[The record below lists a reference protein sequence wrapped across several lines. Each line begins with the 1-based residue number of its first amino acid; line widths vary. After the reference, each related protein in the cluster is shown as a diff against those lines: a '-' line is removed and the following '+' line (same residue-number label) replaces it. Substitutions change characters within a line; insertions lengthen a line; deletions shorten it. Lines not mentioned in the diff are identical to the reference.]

1 MEMKTTCIRLS
12 VDERR
17 YARALSKRVPGC
29 VRKDVGSVAW
39 GLRWSLREQA
49 RRESIKLD

>member
-1 MEMKTTCIRLS
+1 VDVKATCIRLS

-17 YARALSKRVPGC
+17 FARALSRRVPGC
-29 VRKDVGSVAW
+29 VRKDAGSVAW

-49 RRESIKLD
+49 RKESIKLS

>member
-1 MEMKTTCIRLS
+1 MKTTCIRLS
-12 VDERR
+12 TDERR

-29 VRKDVGSVAW
+29 VRKDAGSVAW

-49 RRESIKLD
+49 RREGIKLD